1 VRLVLQANGRQL
13 GIQVLAAVVTAAWSF
28 CFGFASM
35 WVLKQFGLLKVS
47 KETELGGID
56 LFKHN
61 GTAYPEFEQVCLHMF
76 PDALL
81 SAFLC
86 SKWFAEGRG
95 PGPSSLAPIFGS
107 R

>member
-61 GTAYPEFEQVCLHMF
+61 GTAYPEFVSVHRF
-76 PDALL
+76 SSPAALRL
-81 SAFLC
+81 LFL
-86 SKWFAEGRG
+86 
-95 PGPSSLAPIFGS
+95 
-107 R
+107 